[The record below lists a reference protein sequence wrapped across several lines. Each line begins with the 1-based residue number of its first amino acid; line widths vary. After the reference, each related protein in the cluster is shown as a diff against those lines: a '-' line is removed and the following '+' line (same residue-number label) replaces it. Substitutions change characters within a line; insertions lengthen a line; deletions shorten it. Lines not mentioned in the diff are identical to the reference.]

1 MDHQPRYHGRSACLL
16 TCLNFGA
23 ACVLLLAMAGCVST
37 TPVHVVQRGETLYSI
52 AWQYGLNWHRLA
64 RWNNI
69 QPPYTI
75 YPGQRLRLAP
85 PGRGY
90 AIEPQPQPD
99 AGGRQ
104 PVADAETRDPPSTT
118 GARSPARP
126 GDHATSAGNWIWP
139 VAAAHIDDRGG
150 VTESRKGI
158 NIKGEFGVPIVA
170 ARAGRV
176 VYSGSGLEGYGNLV
190 IIKHEGNYLSAYGFN
205 SRLLVSEGDWVSA
218 GEKIAEM
225 GLGPGQTAMLHFEIR
240 HDGQPLDVSRILPPR
255 P

>member
-1 MDHQPRYHGRSACLL
+1 M
-16 TCLNFGA
+16 CLNLGA
-23 ACVLLLAMAGCVST
+23 VCALLLAMTGCVST
-37 TPVHVVQRGETLYSI
+37 TPVHVVQHGETLYSI

-90 AIEPQPQPD
+90 TIRPQPRAD
-99 AGGRQ
+99 AGGTQ
-104 PVADAETRDPPSTT
+104 PVASAETGEATSQAAPPSPVQ
-118 GARSPARP
+118 S
-126 GDHATSAGNWIWP
+126 ATYAASAGHWVWP
-139 VAAAHIDDRGG
+139 VAAAHIDDQGG

-176 VYSGSGLEGYGNLV
+176 VYSGSGLEGYGNLL
-190 IIKHEGNYLSAYGFN
+190 IIKHDGNYLSAYGFN
-205 SRLLVSEGDWVSA
+205 SRLLVSEGTRVSA

-225 GLGPGQTAMLHFEIR
+225 GMGPGQTAMLHFEIR

-255 P
+255 